1 MEKIVYIGMSA
12 DLVHPGHLN
21 IIEKG
26 RALGKVVVGLLTD
39 KAIASYKRVPYLSF
53 EQRRVIVQNIKGVSE
68 VVPQESLDYTDNLR
82 RLRPDFV
89 VHGDDWREGVQ
100 QKTREKVIDVLK
112 EWGGEL
118 IEVAYTKG
126 ISSTA
131 IQRSITEI
139 GVTPGVRLERLKRLL
154 NVKSC
159 VRALEAHN
167 GISGLIVEQSGL
179 TSDSG
184 MREEFDAIWLSS
196 LSGSLVKAKPDT
208 EVVDISSRSQTLQEI
223 LEVTTKPIIFDGDTG
238 GKTEHFGF
246 TVKTLER
253 LGVSA
258 IIIED
263 KTSLKRNSL
272 LEDQGSQEQD
282 SIEAFSEKIRVG
294 KKSCVTDAFMIIA
307 RIESLILGKG
317 INDAMERATAYIAA
331 GADGVMIHSKAS
343 NDGEITSFITQFRK
357 QFPTVPLVVV
367 PSTYPQKTFEDWKNA
382 GVNIVIYANHL
393 IRSAV
398 PAMQRAAI
406 TILEN
411 GRSLELESTIMPVG
425 DLLKTIPG
433 NYD

>member
-1 MEKIVYIGMSA
+1 MEKLVYIGMSA

-26 RALGKVVVGLLTD
+26 RSLGRVVVGLLTD

-53 EQRRVIVQNIKGVSE
+53 DQRLVIIQNIKGVSE
-68 VVPQESLDYTDNLR
+68 VIPQESLDYTENLR
-82 RLRPDFV
+82 KLRPDFV
-89 VHGDDWREGVQ
+89 VHGDDWKEGVQ
-100 QKTREKVIDVLK
+100 QKTREQVISVLK

-118 IEVAYTKG
+118 IETEYTKG

-131 IQRSITEI
+131 IQRSLTEI
-139 GVTPGVRLERLKRLL
+139 GTTPGVRLERLKRLL
-154 NVKSC
+154 TVKSC
-159 VRALEAHN
+159 VRVLEAHN
-167 GISGLIVEQSGL
+167 GISGHIVEQ
-179 TSDSG
+179 TSINNHEG
-184 MREEFDAIWLSS
+184 HREEFDAIWISS
-196 LSGSLVKAKPDT
+196 LSGSVIKARPDT
-208 EVVDISSRSQTLQEI
+208 ELVDISTRLHTLQEI

-238 GKTEHFGF
+238 GKLEHFGF
-246 TVKTLER
+246 TVRTLER

-282 SIEAFSEKIRVG
+282 SIEAFSDKIRAG
-294 KKSCVTDAFMIIA
+294 KKNCVTEAFMIIA

-317 INDAMERATAYIAA
+317 MEDALGRAFAYIAA
-331 GADGVMIHSKAS
+331 GADGIMIHSKAKS
-343 NDGEITSFITQFRK
+343 DTEILSFIEKFRARYSE
-357 QFPTVPLVVV
+357 VPLVVV
-367 PSTYPQKTFEDWKNA
+367 PSTFPQKTFNEWKA
-382 GVNIVIYANHL
+382 SGVNIVIYANHL

-398 PAMQRAAI
+398 PAMQTAAK

-411 GRSLELESTIMPVG
+411 GRSLELETSIMSVA

>member
-1 MEKIVYIGMSA
+1 MEKVVYIGMSA

-26 RALGKVVVGLLTD
+26 RSLGKVIVGLLTD

-53 EQRRVIVQNIKGVSE
+53 EQRLVIIQNIKGVSE
-68 VVPQESLDYTDNLR
+68 VVPQDSLDYSDNLR
-82 RLRPDFV
+82 RIRPDYV
-89 VHGDDWREGVQ
+89 LHGDDWKEGVQ
-100 QKTREKVIDVLK
+100 QKTREQVIAVLK

-118 IEVAYTKG
+118 VEIPYTKG

-131 IQRSITEI
+131 IQRSMTEI
-139 GVTPGVRLERLKRLL
+139 GITPGVRLERLKRLL
-154 NVKSC
+154 SVKDC
-159 VRALEAHN
+159 IRVLEAHN
-167 GISGLIVEQSGL
+167 GISGLIVEQAGVY
-179 TSDSG
+179 DEKG
-184 MREEFDAIWLSS
+184 AKVEFDAIWLSS

-208 EVVDISSRSQTLQEI
+208 EVVDISSRLQTLQEI
-223 LEVTTKPIIFDGDTG
+223 LEVTTRPIIFDGDTG
-238 GKTEHFGF
+238 GRIEHFSY

-282 SIEAFSEKIRVG
+282 TIEAFAEKIAVG
-294 KKSCVTDAFMIIA
+294 KRNCVTEGFMIIA

-317 INDAMERATAYIAA
+317 LTDALERAKAYIVA
-331 GADGVMIHSKAS
+331 GADGIMIHSKS
-343 NDGEITSFITQFRK
+343 GDDQEIISFIRKFREDFK
-357 QFPTVPLVVV
+357 SIPLVVV
-367 PSTYPQKTFEDWKNA
+367 PSTFPKKLFEEWKGL
-382 GVNIVIYANHL
+382 GVNIVIYANHM

-398 PAMQRAAI
+398 PAMQRAADS
-406 TILEN
+406 ILEN
-411 GRSLELESTIMPVG
+411 GRSLELEPEIMSVTQ
-425 DLLKTIPG
+425 LLKTIPG

>member
-1 MEKIVYIGMSA
+1 MSA

-26 RALGKVVVGLLTD
+26 RALGRVVVGLLTD

-53 EQRRVIVQNIKGVSE
+53 EQRLVIIQNIKGVSE
-68 VVPQESLDYTDNLR
+68 VVPQDSLDYTDNLR
-82 RLRPDFV
+82 KIKPDYV
-89 VHGDDWREGVQ
+89 VHGDDWKEGVQ
-100 QKTREKVIDVLK
+100 QKTRAQVIDVLK

-118 IEVAYTKG
+118 VEISYTQG

-131 IQRSITEI
+131 IQKSIKEI

-154 NVKSC
+154 TVKSGL
-159 VRALEAHN
+159 RALEAHN
-167 GISGLIVEQSGL
+167 GISGLIVEH
-179 TSDSG
+179 TSFAGNGG
-184 MREEFDAIWLSS
+184 MIEEFDAIWLSS

-208 EVVDISSRSQTLQEI
+208 EVVDISSRLQTVQEI
-223 LEVTTKPIIFDGDTG
+223 LEVTTRPIIFDGDTG
-238 GKTEHFGF
+238 GKIEHFGY

-282 SIEAFSEKIRVG
+282 TIEGFSEKIQVG
-294 KKSCVTDAFMIIA
+294 KRSCVTDAFMIIA

-317 INDAMERATAYIAA
+317 MQDALDRANAYIKA
-331 GADGVMIHSKAS
+331 GADGIMIHSKEK
-343 NDGEITSFITQFRK
+343 DDKEILSFINTFRASH
-357 QFPTVPLVVV
+357 PAVPLVVV
-367 PSTYPQKTFEDWKNA
+367 PSTFPQKTFAEWKQA

-398 PAMQRAAI
+398 PAMQSTAE
-406 TILEN
+406 TILKN
-411 GRSLELESTIMPVG
+411 DRALELEKVIMPVSE
-425 DLLKTIPG
+425 LLKTIPG

>member
-1 MEKIVYIGMSA
+1 MDKIVYIGMSA

-26 RALGKVVVGLLTD
+26 RTLGKVVIGLLTD

-53 EQRRVIVQNIKGVSE
+53 EQRLQVIQNIKGVSE
-68 VVPQESLDYTDNLR
+68 VIPQESLDYTDNLR
-82 RLRPDFV
+82 KIKPDYV
-89 VHGDDWREGVQ
+89 VHGDDWKEGVQ
-100 QKTREKVIDVLK
+100 QKTREQVINVLK

-118 IEVAYTKG
+118 VEIGYTEG

-131 IQRSITEI
+131 IQKSLTEI
-139 GVTPGVRLERLKRLL
+139 GTTPGTRLERLKRLL
-154 NVKSC
+154 TVKSTIR
-159 VRALEAHN
+159 VLEAHN
-167 GISGLIVEQSGL
+167 GISGLIVEQASLNNHQGV
-179 TSDSG
+179 
-184 MREEFDAIWLSS
+184 REEFDAIWISS
-196 LSGSLVKAKPDT
+196 LTGSVIKARPDT
-208 EVVDISSRSQTLQEI
+208 EVVDISTRLQTLQEV

-238 GKTEHFGF
+238 GKMEHFSF
-246 TVKTLER
+246 TVRTLER

-282 SIEAFSEKIRVG
+282 SVEAFSEKIRIG

-317 INDAMERATAYIAA
+317 IDDALERATAYIAA
-331 GADGVMIHSKAS
+331 GADGVMIHSKS
-343 NDGEITSFITQFRK
+343 KSDTEILTFIEKFRI
-357 QFPTVPLVVV
+357 QFPQVPLVVV
-367 PSTYPQKTFEDWKNA
+367 PSTFPQKTFAEWKEA

-398 PAMQRAAI
+398 PAMQHAAKV
-406 TILEN
+406 ILEN
-411 GRSLELESTIMPVG
+411 GRSMELEPVIMPVA